1 MGLVGRAARQVGAV
15 SSTRHGLTRRAHR
28 PRHGLTRHGSHR
40 LGRCACQTLTAEAG
54 FSRPPTLGVQVTK
67 LGFRGHRRWGSR
79 SRSWGSEATDAESPR
94 SQPIVTTA
102 LWVPASLS
110 TCRELP
116 NEWPGRTPATG
127 YPGGRAI
134 TFRLRP
140 SRGSTTGGVNHGR
153 SHQHGDESHDH
164 GAQTKDIDR
173 RRIGEGQERDDST
186 SENHAANAVD
196 HPRGARSGTAD

>member
-1 MGLVGRAARQVGAV
+1 MAGRAARQVGAV
-15 SSTRHGLTRRAHR
+15 SSTRHDLTRHGVHR

-40 LGRCACQTLTAEAG
+40 LVRCACQTLTADAG
-54 FSRPPTLGVQVTK
+54 V
-67 LGFRGHRRWGSR
+67 RGHRRWGSR
-79 SRSWGSEATDAESPR
+79 SRSWGSETTEAESPR

-186 SENHAANAVD
+186 SENHAANAVN